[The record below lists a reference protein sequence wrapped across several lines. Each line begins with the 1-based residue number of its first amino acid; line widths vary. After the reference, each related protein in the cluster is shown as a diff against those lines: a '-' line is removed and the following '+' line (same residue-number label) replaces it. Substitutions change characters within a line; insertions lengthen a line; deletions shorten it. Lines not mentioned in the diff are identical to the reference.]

1 MSKGKTRTESVA
13 ELPAWQQAQFQELF
27 DRAQGLSSW

>member
-27 DRAQGLSSW
+27 IIAYRRS